1 VRHQNYNIEL
11 EGTSL
16 KVCGD
21 DRFLFS
27 VDLLR
32 CLPPS
37 GCYQVFVEVAKRND
51 IHQGALSALGRAV
64 DELLSPVFECE
75 EPTGEYRLRLE
86 RWDADNVARR
96 FNEEAS
102 LYINQPNQLTK

>member
-1 VRHQNYNIEL
+1 MRHHNYSIEL
-11 EGTSL
+11 EGTRL
-16 KVCGD
+16 KVYGD
-21 DRFLFS
+21 CQFLFS

-51 IHQGALSALGRAV
+51 MHQGALSAFGRAV
-64 DELLSPVFECE
+64 DELLVPVFECE

-86 RWDADNVARR
+86 RWDADNVAKR
-96 FNEEAS
+96 FSEEAS
-102 LYINQPNQLTK
+102 MYINNRPT